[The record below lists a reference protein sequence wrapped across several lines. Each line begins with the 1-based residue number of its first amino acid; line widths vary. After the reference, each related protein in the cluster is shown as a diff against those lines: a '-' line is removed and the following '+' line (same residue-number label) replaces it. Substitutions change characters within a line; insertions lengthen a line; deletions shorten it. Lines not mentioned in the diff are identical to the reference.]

1 MKESPPVPPGAISQ
15 TVPGQPYLRY
25 YPAHRLI
32 AWQPQ
37 GVLDDNLL
45 DGMLNWLL
53 AVEKVSLPF
62 KRYVDL
68 SRLTQISLQIG
79 HFFSIARARIEARV
93 GLTPV
98 RVALFCD
105 KTVGFGIAHLYESL
119 VEGTPIEARAFRDR
133 AAAAEWLE
141 VPVEV
146 LELTDQP
153 APPA

>member
-1 MKESPPVPPGAISQ
+1 MRESPPVRPGTISQ
-15 TVPGQPYLRY
+15 TVPGPPHLRY
-25 YPAHRLI
+25 YPAYRLI

-45 DGMLNWLL
+45 DEMLNWLL
-53 AVEKVSLPF
+53 ATEKVSLPF

-68 SRLTQISLQIG
+68 TRLTQISLQIG
-79 HFFSIARARIEARV
+79 HVFTIARARIESRL

-98 RVALFCD
+98 RCALFCD

-119 VEGTPIEARAFRDR
+119 VEGTPIEARAFHDR
-133 AAAAEWLE
+133 AAAAQWLE
-141 VPVEV
+141 VPVDV
-146 LELTDQP
+146 LALTDQP

>member
-1 MKESPPVPPGAISQ
+1 MNESPPARPTAISQ
-15 TVPGQPYLRY
+15 TVPGPPHLRY
-25 YPAHRLI
+25 YPAYRLI
-32 AWQPQ
+32 AWRPE
-37 GVLDDNLL
+37 GMLNDDLL
-45 DGMLNWLL
+45 DTMLNWLL
-53 AVEKVSLPF
+53 GIEKVSLPF

-68 SRLTQISLQIG
+68 TRLTQISLQMG
-79 HFFSIARARIEARV
+79 HFFTVARARSEARA

-98 RVALFCD
+98 RCAIFCD

-146 LELTDQP
+146 LTLTDQP
-153 APPA
+153 EAPA